1 MFDHSLTCRLTTSQ
15 DKGELVMIIPEKH
28 CHLLALDVVKLLI
41 AKLRGENN
49 DLLCDAGMLIC
60 KLELFCAA

>member
-1 MFDHSLTCRLTTSQ
+1 
-15 DKGELVMIIPEKH
+15 MIIPEKH

-41 AKLRGENN
+41 AKLRGGENN

>member
-1 MFDHSLTCRLTTSQ
+1 
-15 DKGELVMIIPEKH
+15 MIIPEKH